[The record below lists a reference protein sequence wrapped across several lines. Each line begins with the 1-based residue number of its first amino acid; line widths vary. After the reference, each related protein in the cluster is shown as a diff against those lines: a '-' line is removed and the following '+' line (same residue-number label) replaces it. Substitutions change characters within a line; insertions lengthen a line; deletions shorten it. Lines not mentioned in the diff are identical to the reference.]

1 MFSGG
6 CSRWGTYNPFCDQ
19 RVTRRSPLENAQI
32 ARALETIA
40 TLAHFEST
48 KLSELR
54 FRALLADG
62 VRELRFERTLAD

>member
-1 MFSGG
+1 M
-6 CSRWGTYNPFCDQ
+6 
-19 RVTRRSPLENAQI
+19 ENAQI